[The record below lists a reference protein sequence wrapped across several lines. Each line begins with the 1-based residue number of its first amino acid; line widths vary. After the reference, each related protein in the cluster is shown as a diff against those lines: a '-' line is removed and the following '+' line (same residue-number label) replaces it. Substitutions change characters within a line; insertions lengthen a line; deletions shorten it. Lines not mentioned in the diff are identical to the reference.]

1 MANRQIEEY
10 RGRDI
15 QPLGQ
20 RARTRSLPTQVSAV
34 TLQPVYFFRTLTDLQ
49 STRQWLWIGIA
60 ILLLTGISAVQQQA
74 LSTGSAQ
81 TPGLGGGE
89 VFPPDDL
96 GGGFDRG
103 FGGGGID
110 VGVPP
115 DFGGPPVDGGT
126 TTGGGTSG
134 GLATTWTTAL
144 IAAFK
149 TLLGWA
155 VLTLLLCEVSLL
167 NGVVPRFGHNFQIA
181 VWASIP
187 LGIMAALQLVYYA
200 GGGTPRQPGLNG
212 VLSDLPGYE
221 SMAPFF
227 QSLLLSLTENLT
239 VFWIWSLV
247 LIYFGARFAL
257 HGKRWSSVLVVVIW
271 VVVLV
276 FTPVLTGA
284 IAAPEPEPEGGLDMG
299 IFPLGPEA
307 TPDLGGGD
315 GLGDGTGFEFNG
327 EGGEGEGQTEGGD
340 PLIKPGGE
348 SIEGELPLTP
358 EPEGEQIEGDTPVR
372 PDKPEIRPTEA
383 ESESANDADESPVET
398 PEAASP

>member
-34 TLQPVYFFRTLTDLQ
+34 TLQPVYFFRTLADLQ

-74 LSTGSAQ
+74 LSATSTL
-81 TPGLGGGE
+81 TPEMGGE
-89 VFPPDDL
+89 VFPPDL

-103 FGGGGID
+103 LGGGGID

-115 DFGGPPVDGGT
+115 DFGGPPVEGGST
-126 TTGGGTSG
+126 TGGTSG
-134 GLATTWTTAL
+134 GLASTWTTAL
-144 IAAFK
+144 IAATK
-149 TLLGWA
+149 ALLGWG

-187 LGIMAALQLVYYA
+187 LGIMAALQLIYYA
-200 GGGTPRQPGLNG
+200 GGGTPRQAGLNG
-212 VLSDLPGYE
+212 VVSELPIYA

-239 VFWIWSLV
+239 VFWVWSLV

-284 IAAPEPEPEGGLDMG
+284 ITAPEPEPDNNGLDMG
-299 IFPLGPEA
+299 TFPLGPEA
-307 TPDLGGGD
+307 TPDLGGGA
-315 GLGDGTGFEFNG
+315 GFEFNG
-327 EGGEGEGQTEGGD
+327 EGGGEGEE

-348 SIEGELPLTP
+348 GETEGESSETP
-358 EPEGEQIEGDTPVR
+358 ELQGEGTDETIPSRPEQ
-372 PDKPEIRPTEA
+372 PESRPTDA
-383 ESESANDADESPVET
+383 DSESVDDESVKDEEVVDEESPIET
-398 PEAASP
+398 PEAETP